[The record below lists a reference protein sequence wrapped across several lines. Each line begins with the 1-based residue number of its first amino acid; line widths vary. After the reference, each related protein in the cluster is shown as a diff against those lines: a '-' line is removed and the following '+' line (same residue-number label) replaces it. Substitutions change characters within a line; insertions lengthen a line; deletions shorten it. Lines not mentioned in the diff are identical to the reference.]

1 MIMKKHILSLA
12 FALTLSVASFAQTLI
27 IDYAERSKENTA
39 SIHLIE
45 SKLPI
50 ETEEFTD
57 IEAAKTKLVRIIE
70 NYHSDGYVIRA
81 SNVSSHKHGRGYHYH
96 YQYILQKDWLGRIQD
111 RQEKSNTGRRMIGPD
126 GVRPGVNDG
135 SLEEAPG
142 AQEQGKVQIN
152 NSQSTGV
159 QQQQRQRILQDGS
172 DKPNLM
178 RQPRPVE

>member
-1 MIMKKHILSLA
+1 MNKHILSLA
-12 FALTLSVASFAQTLI
+12 CTLLISIASLAQTLI

-50 ETEEFTD
+50 ETEEFSD

-96 YQYILQKDWLGRIQD
+96 YQYILQKDWLGRVQD
-111 RQEKSNTGRRMIGPD
+111 RQEKANNARRMIGPD
-126 GVRPGVNDG
+126 GLKPGSTDSNA
-135 SLEEAPG
+135 EEAP
-142 AQEQGKVQIN
+142 AEQEQPGKVQIN
-152 NSQSTGV
+152 DRQSPGV

-178 RQPRPVE
+178 KQPKLVE